1 MHVHIHIYIYVSVS
15 VSVCEYVLMCLS
27 VHACFC
33 ACVCVYPYTPANGQ
47 LSAVIDGYF
56 SPESKLNICYCQ
68 ACHEARGEKRYSVS
82 GDPPCRYALPLG
94 WCQFA
99 LR

>member
-1 MHVHIHIYIYVSVS
+1 
-15 VSVCEYVLMCLS
+15 L
-27 VHACFC
+27 
-33 ACVCVYPYTPANGQ
+33 
-47 LSAVIDGYF
+47 VIDHLLLFTDEYF
-56 SPESKLNICYCQ
+56 NTDCKLNVCYCQ
-68 ACHEARGEKRYSVS
+68 ACHEARGEKRYAIS

>member
-1 MHVHIHIYIYVSVS
+1 MTIQRKASEWFFPLVVYNNACYVDYELGTEKVNFFLSPD
-15 VSVCEYVLMCLS
+15 EYFNTDC
-27 VHACFC
+27 
-33 ACVCVYPYTPANGQ
+33 
-47 LSAVIDGYF
+47 
-56 SPESKLNICYCQ
+56 KLNVCYCQ
-68 ACHEARGEKRYSVS
+68 ACHEARGEKRYAVS